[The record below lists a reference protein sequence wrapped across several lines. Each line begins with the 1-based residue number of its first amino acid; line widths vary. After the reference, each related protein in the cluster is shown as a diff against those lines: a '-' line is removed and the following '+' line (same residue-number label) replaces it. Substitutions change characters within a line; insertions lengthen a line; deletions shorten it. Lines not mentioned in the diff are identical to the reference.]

1 MTVFGDYDRLF
12 QRLTRSFLDLE
23 GLGNAGEPVC
33 YGYTLTV
40 GPDGRPVVREYGNA
54 RPNTLPGSEGRQPPV
69 DTIVDEKNGG
79 VKLVAE
85 IPGVEKDDIKIV
97 AEDEY
102 VEIKAERGDK
112 KYRARVPLDAQS
124 VDRDS
129 ARASYKNGILEIS
142 FDSAPASE
150 SGRTV
155 EVA

>member
-1 MTVFGDYDRLF
+1 MTVFGEYDRLL
-12 QRLTRSFLDLE
+12 QRLARAFDLE
-23 GLGNAGEPVC
+23 SLEGAGGSVC

-54 RPNTLPGSEGRQPPV
+54 RPDTLPGTQGRQPPV

-85 IPGVEKDDIKIV
+85 MPGVEKGDIKIV
-97 AEDEY
+97 AQDEH

-112 KYRARVPLDAQS
+112 KYRARVPLGDP

-142 FDSAPASE
+142 FEAAPGAQT
-150 SGRTV
+150 GKTV

>member
-1 MTVFGDYDRLF
+1 MFGEYDRLL
-12 QRLTRSFLDLE
+12 QRLARAFDLE
-23 GLGNAGEPVC
+23 GLEGAGGPVC

-54 RPNTLPGSEGRQPPV
+54 RPDTLPGTQGRQPPV

-85 IPGVEKDDIKIV
+85 MPGVEKGDIKIV
-97 AEDEY
+97 AQDEH

-112 KYRARVPLDAQS
+112 KYRARVPLGDP

-142 FDSAPASE
+142 FEAAPGAQT
-150 SGRTV
+150 GKTV

>member
-1 MTVFGDYDRLF
+1 MTVFGEYDRLL
-12 QRLTRSFLDLE
+12 QRLARAFDLE
-23 GLGNAGEPVC
+23 SLEGAGGPVC

-54 RPNTLPGSEGRQPPV
+54 RPDTLPGTQGRQPPV

-85 IPGVEKDDIKIV
+85 MPGVEKGDIKIV
-97 AEDEY
+97 AQDEH

-112 KYRARVPLDAQS
+112 KYRARVPLGDP

-142 FDSAPASE
+142 FEAAPGAQT
-150 SGRTV
+150 GKTV

>member
-1 MTVFGDYDRLF
+1 MFGDYDRLF
-12 QRLTRSFLDLE
+12 QRLTRSFLDLQ
-23 GLGNAGEPVC
+23 GLEDAGGPIC

-40 GPDGRPVVREYGNA
+40 GPDGRPVVHEYGNV

-102 VEIKAERGDK
+102 VEIRAERGDK
-112 KYRARVPLDAQS
+112 KYLARAPLDGKS

-142 FDSAPASE
+142 FDASPASE

>member
-1 MTVFGDYDRLF
+1 MTVFGEYDRLL
-12 QRLTRSFLDLE
+12 QRLSRAFDLE
-23 GLGNAGEPVC
+23 GLEGAGGPVC

-54 RPNTLPGSEGRQPPV
+54 RPSTLPGTQGRQPPV

-85 IPGVEKDDIKIV
+85 MPGVEKGDIKIV
-97 AEDEY
+97 AQDEH

-112 KYRARVPLDAQS
+112 KYAARVPLDGP

-142 FDSAPASE
+142 FDADPGAPA
-150 SGRTV
+150 GKTV

>member
-1 MTVFGDYDRLF
+1 MTVFGEYDRLF
-12 QRLTRSFLDLE
+12 QRLTRAFDLD
-23 GLGNAGEPVC
+23 GLGGAGGPIC

-40 GPDGRPVVREYGNA
+40 GPDGRPVVREYGNV
-54 RPNTLPGSEGRQPPV
+54 RPDTLPGTQGRQPPV

-85 IPGVEKDDIKIV
+85 MPGVEKGDIKIV
-97 AEDEY
+97 AEDGH

-112 KYRARVPLDAQS
+112 KYRALVPIDGS

-129 ARASYKNGILEIS
+129 ASASYKNGILEIS
-142 FDSAPASE
+142 FEAAPS
-150 SGRTV
+150 SPTGKTV

>member
-12 QRLTRSFLDLE
+12 QRLTRSFMDLE
-23 GLGNAGEPVC
+23 GLEDAGGPIC

-69 DTIVDEKNGG
+69 DTIVDEKSGW

-102 VEIKAERGDK
+102 VEIRAERGDK
-112 KYRARVPLDAQS
+112 KYRARVPLDGKS

>member
-12 QRLTRSFLDLE
+12 QRLTRSFLDLQ
-23 GLGNAGEPVC
+23 GLEDAGGPIC

-40 GPDGRPVVREYGNA
+40 GPDGRPVVREYGNV

-69 DTIVDEKNGG
+69 DKIVDEKNGG

-102 VEIKAERGDK
+102 VEIRAERGDK
-112 KYRARVPLDAQS
+112 KYLARAPLDGKS

-142 FDSAPASE
+142 FDASPASE

>member
-1 MTVFGDYDRLF
+1 MTVFGEYDRLL
-12 QRLTRSFLDLE
+12 QRLARAFDLE
-23 GLGNAGEPVC
+23 GLEGAGGPVC

-54 RPNTLPGSEGRQPPV
+54 RPDTLPGTQGRQPPV

-85 IPGVEKDDIKIV
+85 MPGVEKGDIKIV
-97 AEDEY
+97 AQDEH

-112 KYRARVPLDAQS
+112 KYRARVPLGDP

-142 FDSAPASE
+142 FEAAPGAQT
-150 SGRTV
+150 GKTV